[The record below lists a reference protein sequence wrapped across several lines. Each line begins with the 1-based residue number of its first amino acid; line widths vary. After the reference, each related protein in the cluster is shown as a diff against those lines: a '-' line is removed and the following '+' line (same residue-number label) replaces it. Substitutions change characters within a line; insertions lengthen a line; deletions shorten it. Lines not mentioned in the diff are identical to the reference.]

1 MKNHWTA
8 MALAV
13 SLLATQAAAAGEFT
27 GTLSDGAPCASA
39 DLLQTGS
46 GNFELLPKQTDGI
59 SGEVKVT
66 GKVYEKASICK
77 VYPFMRVVSIKQES
91 GKREQVPESPASRT
105 AKMYPGRHIT
115 TPPQKIEFFT
125 SARGAGG
132 AVDSAIEAKK
142 TFPRCAVMVK
152 IAGASMMQLAQI
164 AIAVDK
170 TQNAYPKGLI
180 ITGGNPNGP
189 TAGIL
194 VTAQNIHRRYRTF
207 DEFYQQY
214 ANDNAQ

>member
-1 MKNHWTA
+1 MRTHWIA
-8 MALAV
+8 AV
-13 SLLATQAAAAGEFT
+13 LGLSLFATQAAAAGQYE
-27 GTLSDGAPCASA
+27 GKLSDGAPCASA
-39 DLLQTGS
+39 DLLKTGR
-46 GNFELLPKQTDGI
+46 GDFELLPKQTDGI

-77 VYPFMRVVSIKQES
+77 VYPFMRIISIKPES
-91 GKREQVPESPASRT
+91 NNREQTHERPTGTEKKRHT
-105 AKMYPGRHIT
+105 GQHIT
-115 TPPQKIEFFT
+115 TAPQKIEFFT
-125 SARGAGG
+125 SARGAGS
-132 AVDSAIEAKK
+132 AVDSAMEAKK

-180 ITGGNPNGP
+180 ITGGNLHGP
-189 TAGIL
+189 MSGIL
-194 VTAQNIHRRYRTF
+194 VTAGKTNRTYQSF

-214 ANDNAQ
+214 ANDTAQ

>member
-1 MKNHWTA
+1 
-8 MALAV
+8 MALSI
-13 SLLATQAAAAGEFT
+13 SLLAAQTAAAGEFM
-27 GTLSDGAPCASA
+27 GKLSDGAPCASA
-39 DLLQTGS
+39 DLLRTSRGD
-46 GNFELLPKQTDGI
+46 FELLPRQTDGI

-77 VYPFMRVVSIKQES
+77 VYPFMRITSIKLES
-91 GKREQVPESPASRT
+91 GKQEQASKRPIGRT
-105 AKMYPGRHIT
+105 EKTHPGRHIT
-115 TPPQKIEFFT
+115 TPPQKIEFFA
-125 SARGAGG
+125 SVQGAGG
-132 AVDSAIEAKK
+132 AVDSAMEAKK
-142 TFPRCAVMVK
+142 TFPRCAVMVE

-180 ITGGNPNGP
+180 ITGGSPNGP

-194 VTAQNIHRRYRTF
+194 VTAQNIHRTYRTF